1 MGSTAGL
8 IEVVIMKPL
17 TLNRVFITKNLR
29 DVLLFKQLLSFTT
42 FMFVFASDAFAVDL
56 IEVGRVHSAQAEHC
70 DQNELIAISDPLE
83 RFTDTFECGD
93 ELFATRFNALDG
105 VGANVGDNL
114 RFTRVPRADKKGA
127 DEWFSHYPARATG
140 PNAETCAV
148 CHSDP
153 FDDGSGLAG
162 VNVVRDPLRQ
172 ADVTQFIQRNTPHM
186 FGAGALQRLAEEM
199 TVLLHEQVNQAR
211 ALSCAQSGTPI
222 FVNLTAK
229 DIGFG
234 SIMVF
239 CSGLDDT
246 SRLVG
251 IDPDLVVKPYQW
263 KGNFPSLRSFN
274 RDAAHNEIGMQ
285 PVETTGDGI
294 DGDGDGV
301 MDEMGIGDITALSVY
316 LASQPRPVTKLELDD
331 LGLLQLTRDEKS
343 SIRHGGDIFKQS
355 GCGGCHRPSMTVDD
369 PIFSEPSQVAEFRE
383 TVFPAGQDALTRGV
397 DPANPITFDLTK
409 DQPENIIDVNGKT
422 IHFGTFEKNRDGGAI
437 IRLYGDLKRHD
448 MGSTL
453 AENIDETGVGAS
465 VWMTKELWG
474 VGSTPPYLHDG
485 RATTLMEAIL
495 EHGGEAQ
502 TSRDTVFN
510 LSDNDKTDLIA
521 FLDNLVLFKIIED
534 NSTVVNQFPHRHRD
548 GGHDR
553 TRDRRFR

>member
-1 MGSTAGL
+1 MN
-8 IEVVIMKPL
+8 PL
-17 TLNRVFITKNLR
+17 TLNRVFTTKNLR
-29 DVLLFKQLLSFTT
+29 DVSLFRQLLSFTT
-42 FMFVFASDAFAVDL
+42 FMFVFASDAFAAVDL
-56 IEVGRVHSAQAEHC
+56 VEVGRVHGAQAEHC
-70 DQNELIAISDPLE
+70 DQDELIAITDPME
-83 RFTDTFECGD
+83 RFMDTFECGD

-114 RFTRVPRADKKGA
+114 RFTRVPRADKSDA
-127 DEWFSHYPARATG
+127 TEWASHFPPRATG

-148 CHSDP
+148 CHNDP

-162 VNVVRDPLRQ
+162 VNVVRDPFHSANPAR
-172 ADVTQFIQRNTPHM
+172 FIQRNTPHM

-199 TVLLHEQVNQAR
+199 TVDLIEQVNQAR
-211 ALSCAQSGTPI
+211 TLSCSRGDA
-222 FVNLTAK
+222 VAVDLVAK
-229 DIGFG
+229 GVSFG
-234 SIMVF
+234 SITVF
-239 CSGLDDT
+239 CNGLDDT

-263 KGNFPSLRSFN
+263 KGNFISLRSFN
-274 RDAAHNEIGMQ
+274 RDAAHQEIGMQ
-285 PVETTGDGI
+285 PVETTGDGV
-294 DGDGDGV
+294 DGDFDGV

-331 LGLLQLTRDEKS
+331 LGLLQLTRDEKR
-343 SIRHGGDIFKQS
+343 SIRHGSDVFTQS
-355 GCGGCHRPSMTVDD
+355 GCSGCHRPALTVDD

-383 TVFPAGQDALTRGV
+383 DVFPAGQDALGHGV
-397 DPANPITFDLTK
+397 NPTDPITFDLTK
-409 DQPENIIDVNGKT
+409 DQPDNIIEVNGKT
-422 IHFGTFEKNRDGGAI
+422 IHFGAFEKNRDGGAI
-437 IRLYGDLKRHD
+437 IRLYGDLKRHE
-448 MGSTL
+448 MGPAL
-453 AENIDETGVGAS
+453 AENIDETGAGVS
-465 VWMTKELWG
+465 VWLTKELWG

-534 NSTVVNQFPHRHRD
+534 NSTVVNQFPHRHRPRD

-553 TRDRRFR
+553 TRDRSFR